1 MHSPDLPAVPRGSN
15 TYLHAVLPVHH
26 HQWLQWLDQLPGS
39 TLQAVRNARSYDTL
53 SAWATTGTFLGVSGA
68 DHSPAVSP
76 ATRVVNNCMFRL
88 IAFVLLMTVSAAAF
102 HDNTFAVFSLK
113 EQLQERYV
121 NMWELL
127 HQLEYV
133 TPAQREIVYEEID
146 QIRQEINS
154 IIEQL
159 VEHDRSQH
167 P

>member
-1 MHSPDLPAVPRGSN
+1 
-15 TYLHAVLPVHH
+15 
-26 HQWLQWLDQLPGS
+26 
-39 TLQAVRNARSYDTL
+39 
-53 SAWATTGTFLGVSGA
+53 
-68 DHSPAVSP
+68 
-76 ATRVVNNCMFRL
+76 MFRL
-88 IAFVLLMTVSAAAF
+88 IAFVLLMTVSAMAL

-133 TPAQREIVYEEID
+133 TPEQRVIVYQEID

-154 IIEQL
+154 IIQQL